1 MLDRLTAVD
10 DATDQL
16 RSWAEELDGHNEHT
30 ATYRFSV
37 ARTVGDVTVVVIDC
51 RHGRLLRG
59 DTRLMIGPDEWRW
72 VCDRAH
78 DADGHVLL
86 ATSVPVFIA
95 DGLHDFQVWSERV
108 CGGAWGRRAA
118 SRAERLRRELDL
130 EDWSAFGAS
139 YTAFVELVQ
148 SLARR
153 PEPPASIVVAS
164 GDIHYSYVARVP
176 LPNLDGRSVWQ
187 VVSSPMR
194 NALIPPERGVM
205 RFTLTRTGRAV
216 GALLRRA
223 ARAPDTRPGIELAS
237 GPLFSNNLCVL
248 SYTDDG
254 VRLDV
259 EHYEPDEDGEPHLA
273 EHPQVTLG

>member
-1 MLDRLTAVD
+1 
-10 DATDQL
+10 
-16 RSWAEELDGHNEHT
+16 
-30 ATYRFSV
+30 
-37 ARTVGDVTVVVIDC
+37 
-51 RHGRLLRG
+51 
-59 DTRLMIGPDEWRW
+59 
-72 VCDRAH
+72 
-78 DADGHVLL
+78 
-86 ATSVPVFIA
+86 
-95 DGLHDFQVWSERV
+95 
-108 CGGAWGRRAA
+108 
-118 SRAERLRRELDL
+118 
-130 EDWSAFGAS
+130 
-139 YTAFVELVQ
+139 
-148 SLARR
+148 
-153 PEPPASIVVAS
+153 
-164 GDIHYSYVARVP
+164 
-176 LPNLDGRSVWQ
+176 
-187 VVSSPMR
+187 MR